1 MEDIIKKHFIQK
13 NVFKSNTVM
22 MFIVLVA
29 VVIFFSIINGN
40 YFSYSNIANILLA
53 ASTVGLLAIGQ
64 TYLIIAGHIDLSCG
78 NVAAMSGVMVA
89 LLINSGVAWPF
100 AILIVIAVSSL
111 VGLANSGLA
120 NFFGLQPFIAT
131 LAVSSVCQ
139 GAAFLICDG
148 KSQPVSDKIFT
159 QIGTMRIL
167 GIPFPAILMLV
178 LFVIFGLILSKT
190 VFGRSVYMI
199 GGNPTASRL
208 AGLNPKRISTKLY
221 VISATIAALAG
232 VVMTSKM
239 HSGQPGAGAGAEFDA
254 ITAAVLGGVAFTG
267 GKGDLLG
274 CFIGLLI
281 IQCFSNGLTVV
292 NVSSFWQV
300 VAKGLLLIAAL
311 IFDYVRRKKLTA

>member
-1 MEDIIKKHFIQK
+1 MENIKRLNRK

-22 MFIVLVA
+22 MFIVLII
-29 VVIFFSIINGN
+29 VISVFTIMNHN
-40 YFSYSNIANILLA
+40 YFSYSNMTNILLA

-78 NVAAMSGVMVA
+78 NVAAMSGVAVA
-89 LLINSGVAWPF
+89 LLINGGVPWPV
-100 AILIVIAVSSL
+100 AIIIVVIVSSV
-111 VGLANSGLA
+111 VGFANSGLV
-120 NFFGLQPFIAT
+120 NIFGLQPFIAT
-131 LAVSSVCQ
+131 LAVSSVCE
-139 GAAFLICDG
+139 GAAFLICGG
-148 KSQPVSDKIFT
+148 KSQPLSDKVFT

-178 LFVIFGLILSKT
+178 LFLIFGFILART

-199 GGNPTASRL
+199 GGNPTASHL
-208 AGLNPKRISTKLY
+208 AGLNPKKISTILY
-221 VISATIAALAG
+221 IISSMIAALAG

-239 HSGQPGAGAGAEFDA
+239 HSGQPGAGSGSEFDA

-267 GKGDLLG
+267 GKGNLLG
-274 CFIGLLI
+274 CFVGLLI

-311 IFDYVRRKKLTA
+311 IFDMYAGKN